1 MEVPESNHEFKVVDD
16 DENRK
21 YQSKANNGFNSSED
35 NPF

>member
-21 YQSKANNGFNSSED
+21 YQKSSSSIL
-35 NPF
+35 